1 MDIHGIKLPIP
12 VLILEDDVIM
22 QQRTEK
28 LLLELGYTADNFIFA
43 QTIKHALNLID
54 QQNIAFALVD
64 LGLPD
69 GSGIDVISAL
79 RKLNDKTPILVI
91 STCNT
96 RETIFQAIQTG
107 ATGYFLKERDDFEI
121 MLSIRSVIRGGAPID
136 PFIAQQI
143 LEKILSKS
151 IEKDS
156 NSIQIDLLSKREH
169 EILKLVAQGL
179 SNREIA
185 ESLFLSKYT
194 VECHIKNIYRK
205 LSVSNRSKAIY
216 TARNLGLL
224 A

>member
-1 MDIHGIKLPIP
+1 MDIQGIKLPIP

-194 VECHIKNIYRK
+194 VEYHIKNIYRK